1 MDIPPTKADGKQPTA
16 PPNWW
21 GFTHERSIS
30 MTIFGVDVS
39 EFQDGMSLAQA
50 KSEGIAFAIIRLCD
64 GTYRDRVFA
73 SHLAD
78 AEAAGLAVSTYFYLR
93 APSEGST
100 IAQQVDVIDSQ
111 MGSRRDLGVWIDVES
126 ISRSGAKLLTG
137 ADVWEAK
144 RELER
149 RGYHV
154 PGVYSGPWYWEQMIG
169 GEPSM
174 DGLGALWMSSYGT
187 NPRTPYRDAYPGDD
201 SGRWAYPLGNRKP
214 DILQYGSEGLVC
226 GRAVD
231 VNAYRGSLDELRAIF
246 YRDSGAAAPAGQEVP
261 TMSTEQ
267 MIREIWEQLRG
278 PGGRGWPQ
286 LGQDAQGRDLT
297 PVDALAAIRIQLADL
312 AREQQEIK
320 ALLKGA
326 K

>member
-1 MDIPPTKADGKQPTA
+1 
-16 PPNWW
+16 
-21 GFTHERSIS
+21 
-30 MTIFGVDVS
+30 MTLFGVDVS
-39 EFQDGMSLAQA
+39 EHQDGMSLKQA
-50 KSEGIAFAIIRLCD
+50 AAEGISFAIIRLCD

-149 RGYHV
+149 RGYYV
-154 PGVYSGPWYWEQMIG
+154 PGVYSGPWYWEQMPG

-187 NPRTPYRDAYPGDD
+187 NPRSPYRDAYPGDD

-214 DILQYGSEGLVC
+214 DLLQYGSEGLVC

-231 VNAYRGSLDELRAIF
+231 VNAFRGSLDELRAIF
-246 YRDSGAAAPAGQEVP
+246 YGGMTAEATNEGSPLVDNRIQ
-261 TMSTEQ
+261 
-267 MIREIWEQLRG
+267 EIWEQLRG

-286 LGQDAQGRDLT
+286 LGQDAQGNDLT

-320 ALLKGA
+320 QLLKGA

>member
-1 MDIPPTKADGKQPTA
+1 
-16 PPNWW
+16 
-21 GFTHERSIS
+21 

-50 KSEGIAFAIIRLCD
+50 KNEGIDFAIIRLCD

-78 AEAAGLAVSTYFYLR
+78 AEAAGLIVSTYFYLR

-111 MGSRRDLGVWIDVES
+111 MGARRDLGVWIDVES

-154 PGVYSGPWYWEQMIG
+154 PGIYSGPWYWEQMPG

-187 NPRTPYRDAYPGDD
+187 NPRAPYRDAYPGDNA
-201 SGRWAYPLGNRKP
+201 GRWAYPLGNRMP

-226 GRAVD
+226 GRPVD
-231 VNAYRGSLDELRAIF
+231 VNAFRGSLDELRAIF
-246 YRDSGAAAPAGQEVP
+246 YGGMTAEASNEGSPLVDNQI
-261 TMSTEQ
+261 Q
-267 MIREIWEQLRG
+267 EIWEQLRG
-278 PGGRGWPQ
+278 PGGHGWPQ
-286 LGQDAQGRDLT
+286 LGQNAQGENLT
-297 PVDALAAIRIQLADL
+297 LVDAIAATRQQLAGL

-320 ALLKGA
+320 ALLKGT